1 MNVISISDKFHT
13 KEDCLGYMENLRW
26 SGHPVCPYCGSTDN
40 IPVKKE
46 FRHHCNN
53 PECKKTFSVL
63 IGTIFEGARL
73 PLPKFFV
80 LIGLMLNARKGISSM
95 QLRRDVGITVR
106 SSWYAAMRVRC
117 AMVETISDMKGT
129 VEADEMYVGGK
140 PRHRKVTADNVA
152 WLSRLEKPKRGRG
165 AQNKVKVAGMVE
177 RDGRVITKVL
187 SNFTAQNLLAML
199 KRYVNIDKATLMTD
213 EFASYNSFDEYV
225 TRHVIKHKQKEYVRG
240 NVHTNTIEGYWSIV
254 KAGIKGQ
261 YRVLSRRYFPFYLA
275 EFAYKYNRRNAQSLQ
290 FESFM
295 KDALS
300 DGKCLIYHKP
310 KGDPLKIVY
319 PRKNKPA
326 KANTRKFNKAN
337 KDAGKTKAKK
347 KIAKAKKKKEIKTEK
362 E

>member
-1 MNVISISDKFHT
+1 MNLIAISDKFHI
-13 KEDCLGYMENLRW
+13 KNDCLAYMEKLRW
-26 SGHPVCPYCGSTDN
+26 NGKPICPYCGGENN

-46 FRHHCNN
+46 HRHHCK
-53 PECKKTFSVL
+53 ECGKTFSVL
-63 IGTIFEGARL
+63 VGTIFEGARL
-73 PLPKFFV
+73 PLPKFFM

-95 QLRRDVGITVR
+95 QLHRDLGITVR

-117 AMVETISDMKGT
+117 AMVETVTDMKG
-129 VEADEMYVGGK
+129 VIEADETYVGGK
-140 PRHRKVTADNVA
+140 PRHRKIKSDSVA

-199 KRYVNIDKATLMTD
+199 KRYVKTDKATLMTD
-213 EFASYNSFDEYV
+213 EFPSYKSFDDYV
-225 TRHVIKHKQKEYVRG
+225 TRHIIKHKQKEYVRG
-240 NVHTNTIEGYWSIV
+240 NIHTNTIEGYWSIV

-295 KDALS
+295 RDALS
-300 DGKCLIYHKP
+300 DEKCLIYHKP
-310 KGDPLKIVY
+310 KTDPQNIVY

-337 KDAGKTKAKK
+337 KDAGKKKRKK
-347 KIAKAKKKKEIKTEK
+347 KLQKTDK
-362 E
+362 NGK